1 MQFHNY
7 YKIKNK
13 YKVVELSKLNK
24 LKTMK
29 QTLGI

>member
-1 MQFHNY
+1 MQFQNY